1 MHRTV
6 RVVSAL
12 RRSALACCLLWGSG
26 SVATA
31 EPADV
36 EALARRAAATVQQLH
51 DNASRAL
58 VTAAQDEAFS
68 TYFHAHDGHDHHAR
82 DEIKARIDRVSL
94 SVQDRFHVEEMC
106 LIDPNGVEISRIVGS
121 EIAHDLATDE
131 ADAPFFGPGFET
143 EHRRVYTSPV
153 YLSPDASRWVIAY
166 VTPVLVDGH
175 KRSILH
181 YEHALTAYTGA
192 LQRQAETLDGN
203 IIVVTD
209 TGHVIFDSRHEIS
222 IEGIEGR
229 ETLDDYFA
237 AFDLDGHDLASL
249 RGALLRDG
257 TEGAGRLIGD
267 GDTLDVAVQTVGQ
280 WTIVAWRAV

>member
-1 MHRTV
+1 MYHAV
-6 RVVSAL
+6 LVSPAL
-12 RRSALACCLLWGSG
+12 RRSVLGFCLLLGSG
-26 SVATA
+26 GVDAATA
-31 EPADV
+31 ADV

-68 TYFHAHDGHDHHAR
+68 TYFHTHDDHAR
-82 DEIKARIDRVSL
+82 AEIKSRIDRVSL

-106 LIDPNGVEISRIVGS
+106 LIDPEGVEISRIVGS

-131 ADAPFFGPGFET
+131 ADAPFFAPGFET
-143 EHRRVYTSPV
+143 AHRRVHTSPI
-153 YLSPDASRWVIAY
+153 YLSPDASKWVIAY

-181 YEHALTAYTGA
+181 YEHALTAYTQA
-192 LQRQAETLDGN
+192 LHRQAETLNGN
-203 IIVVTD
+203 LIVVTD

-222 IEGIEGR
+222 IDGIEGR
-229 ETLDDYFA
+229 EALDDYFA

-249 RGALLRDG
+249 RSALGHNRTDGA
-257 TEGAGRLIGD
+257 TRLVGD
-267 GDTLDVAVQTVGQ
+267 RASIDVAVQTVGQ
-280 WTIVAWRAV
+280 WTIVAWQAI